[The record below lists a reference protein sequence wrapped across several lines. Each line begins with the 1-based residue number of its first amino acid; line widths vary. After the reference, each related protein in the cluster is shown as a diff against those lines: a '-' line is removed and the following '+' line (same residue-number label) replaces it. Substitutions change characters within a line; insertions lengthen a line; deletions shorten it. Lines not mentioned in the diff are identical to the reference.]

1 VLKERQRKP
10 VATYRVITQSI
21 DKSVYEVQADSESM
35 ARIKM
40 DNYLRDGG
48 PRDDIEDVD
57 FIGDDDEEVI
67 EVLKLRD

>member
-1 VLKERQRKP
+1 M
-10 VATYRVITQSI
+10 ATYRVITQSI

>member
-1 VLKERQRKP
+1 
-10 VATYRVITQSI
+10 
-21 DKSVYEVQADSESM
+21 
-35 ARIKM
+35 M